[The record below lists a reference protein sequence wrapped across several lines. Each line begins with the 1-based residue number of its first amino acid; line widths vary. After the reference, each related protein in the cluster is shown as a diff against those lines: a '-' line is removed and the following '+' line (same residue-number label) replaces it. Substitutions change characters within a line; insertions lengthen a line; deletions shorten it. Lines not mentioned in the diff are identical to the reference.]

1 MRVILPPSAWPN
13 WLGEESVDRPET
25 PEDFADPLPGA
36 LTSQDAGY
44 SPTS

>member
-25 PEDFADPLPGA
+25 LKTLQTPYPAR
-36 LTSQDAGY
+36 
-44 SPTS
+44 